1 MAKTP
6 AKEKDKSQEMDFE
19 KAITRLDEV
28 VEEMQSP
35 DLPLEDLIGRYE
47 EGMRLLALCGD
58 KLAAAEQK
66 IELLTRQKSG
76 TFTPSPGGV
85 QAPAGGGA
93 PPEEE
98 TSGEARLF

>member
-6 AKEKDKSQEMDFE
+6 AKEKASEISFE
-19 KAITRLDEV
+19 KAVTRLDEV

-35 DLPLEDLIGRYE
+35 ELPLEQLIERYE
-47 EGMRLLALCGD
+47 EGMKLLAACGE
-58 KLAAAEQK
+58 KLAVAEQK

-85 QAPAGGGA
+85 QTPSGGDA

>member
-6 AKEKDKSQEMDFE
+6 AKEKAPEISFEM
-19 KAITRLDEV
+19 AVTRLDEV

-35 DLPLEDLIGRYE
+35 DLPLEQLIERYE
-47 EGMRLLALCGD
+47 EGMKLLAACGE

-85 QAPAGGGA
+85 QAPSGGGA